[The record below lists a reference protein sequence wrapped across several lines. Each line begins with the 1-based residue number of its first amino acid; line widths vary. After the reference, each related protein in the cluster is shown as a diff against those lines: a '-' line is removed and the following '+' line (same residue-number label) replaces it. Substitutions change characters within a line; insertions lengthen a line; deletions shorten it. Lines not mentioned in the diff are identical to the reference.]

1 MGSDVLSKHNVGI
14 ILFVAVW
21 AVLAAMFGYA
31 DLTISRAVADP
42 EAGWARVFTAFGEH
56 PAMLLAW
63 AAASLA
69 VRLLRSPGL
78 AWRLLQ
84 AACAAVAAAIGA
96 AAVLIAAG
104 RWFGI
109 APSPALIAVS
119 LALSAAVSWIAQM
132 LLRRL
137 PDEQLEPYRAAV
149 WATLAVIAGELLL
162 VHLLKLAW
170 GRVRFRDLLPDASNF
185 AKWYAPQRVSGH
197 RSFPSAHAA
206 NAWTLLCLLMY
217 VPERRK
223 SWSLAALVLA
233 AGWGLATAYSRIVSG
248 AHYASD
254 VLFGSC
260 LTISL
265 FYAAW
270 RFGGW
275 TSRPLRFGP
284 KRSRLLKTR

>member
-14 ILFVAVW
+14 ILFIAVW
-21 AVLAAMFGYA
+21 AVLAAAFGYA

-42 EAGWARVFTAFGEH
+42 EAGWAHVFEAFGEH
-56 PAMLLAW
+56 PAVLLAW
-63 AAASLA
+63 AAANLA
-69 VRLLRSPGL
+69 VRLIRSPGP
-78 AWRLLQ
+78 AWRVLQ
-84 AACAAVAAAIGA
+84 AACAAAAVVAGA
-96 AAVLIAAG
+96 AAGLIAAG
-104 RWFGI
+104 RWFAI
-109 APSPALIAVS
+109 APSAGLIAVS
-119 LALSAAVSWIAQM
+119 LALSAAICWMAQM
-132 LLRRL
+132 LLRRV
-137 PDEQLEPYRAAV
+137 PDERLEPYRAAV

-170 GRVRFRDLLPDASNF
+170 GRVRFRDLLPDGSNF
-185 AKWYAPQRVSGH
+185 TQWYAPQRTGGH

-206 NAWTLLCLLMY
+206 NAWTLLCLLLY

-223 SWSLAALVLA
+223 GWRTAALVLA
-233 AGWGLATAYSRIVSG
+233 AAWGVATAYSRIVYG

-260 LTISL
+260 ITISL

-275 TSRPLRFGP
+275 TSRPHRFGP
-284 KRSRLLKTR
+284 KRSRPLKTR